1 MLRGEYQSLGA
12 LMLEWLTNPWVII
25 IIVVSVVV
33 GNIAALKQTANM
45 DLTGR
50 NKTEK
55 DLDKLNQLD
64 KQNQEKAQEDKSTEN
79 KDT

>member
-1 MLRGEYQSLGA
+1 
-12 LMLEWLTNPWVII
+12 MLEWLTNPWVII

-33 GNIAALKQTANM
+33 GNIAALKQTSNM

>member
-1 MLRGEYQSLGA
+1 
-12 LMLEWLTNPWVII
+12 MLEWLTNPWVII

-64 KQNQEKAQEDKSTEN
+64 KQNQEKAQNDESTDSKN
-79 KDT
+79 T

>member
-1 MLRGEYQSLGA
+1 
-12 LMLEWLTNPWVII
+12 MLEWLTNPWVII

-50 NKTEK
+50 GKTER
-55 DLDKLNQLD
+55 DLDKLNHLD
-64 KQNQEKAQEDKSTEN
+64 KQNQENDQKEESSDN
-79 KDT
+79 KDG

>member
-1 MLRGEYQSLGA
+1 
-12 LMLEWLTNPWVII
+12 MLEWLTNPWVII

-64 KQNQEKAQEDKSTEN
+64 KQNQQKAQKDESTDN
-79 KDT
+79 KDA

>member
-1 MLRGEYQSLGA
+1 
-12 LMLEWLTNPWVII
+12 MLEWLTNPWVII

-64 KQNQEKAQEDKSTEN
+64 KQNQEKAQEDKSTEKAQEDKSTEN

>member
-1 MLRGEYQSLGA
+1 
-12 LMLEWLTNPWVII
+12 MLEWLTNPWVII

-55 DLDKLNQLD
+55 DLDKLSQLD
-64 KQNQEKAQEDKSTEN
+64 KQNKEKAQEDKSTEN